1 MATKGTLLRLARH
14 LRGFT
19 QTKSAEKL
27 GVAQAVYSRMENDI
41 VEFDDKL
48 ISKAATV
55 FEVPVDFFDIT
66 DTVYGPPVS
75 VHTMLRGNSQVTAR
89 DVEMITAELNIR
101 LFHLRR
107 FLENV
112 ELNRTLELPRLDVEM
127 FDSPSA
133 IADMVRLHWQMP
145 EGPISNLTRVLERAG
160 IIVGYSDFHGAGV
173 SGVTF
178 AAPGQPPLILLNPN
192 HPADRVRFTL
202 AHELGH
208 LVMHRFPTPE
218 MESEANEFAS
228 VFLFP
233 RKALQEAFRGR
244 KLSLSLLAALK
255 PEWKMSMQGILY
267 AAQRENIVTKNQ
279 AKYLWTQI
287 SSRGWK
293 TREPAS
299 LDFEHDPASV
309 LPTIIKT
316 QIEDLGFA
324 KSDLVK
330 LSGIHEKEFDRL
342 YPFDNTPSP
351 LPRLRIIN

>member
-19 QTKSAEKL
+19 QIKSAEKL

-41 VEFDDKL
+41 VEVDSKL
-48 ISKAATV
+48 LAKAAAA
-55 FEVPVDFFDIT
+55 FGVPVDFFNIT

-89 DVEMITAELNIR
+89 DVEMITAELNLR

-112 ELNRTLELPRLDVEM
+112 ELNQTLELPRLDVEM
-127 FDSPSA
+127 YDSPAA
-133 IADMVRLHWQMP
+133 IADMVRLHWQLP
-145 EGPISNLTRVLERAG
+145 EGPIGNLTRVLERAG

-208 LVMHRFPTPE
+208 LVMHKFPTPE
-218 MESEANEFAS
+218 METEANEFAS

-233 RKALQEAFRGR
+233 RKALHEAFMGR
-244 KLSLSLLAALK
+244 KPSLALLAALK
-255 PEWKMSMQGILY
+255 PEWKLSMQGILY

-287 SSRGWK
+287 SSRGWR

-299 LDFEHDPASV
+299 LDFEHDPATV

-316 QIEDLGFA
+316 QIEDLGFS

-330 LSGIHEKEFDRL
+330 LSGVNEKDFDRL
-342 YPFDNTPSP
+342 YPFGETAAT
-351 LPRLRIIN
+351 LPRLRIVN